1 MAHSSRVVALAAS
14 LGALLFT
21 GIAVAPAGQAVPP
34 PSSETTAS
42 GVTLPA
48 AGLPDPGA
56 EGPYDTERFE
66 VFRGWERVEV
76 DMPLRVEDLAEVTVP
91 MRKGAVA
98 PGRHPVVLLLHGRHA
113 WCSNVGG
120 AVPDPVPAWCGNPN
134 TTIPVPS
141 YTGYRY
147 LADALASQGRIVI
160 SISANGIN
168 AQDNTRDLGANAR
181 AFLIE
186 YHLNRLRRADR
197 QSTTGYGDRLIG
209 HVDLSRT
216 VLMGHSRG
224 GEGVVRAAQ
233 VIATTPDA
241 TATIAGVIPLAPTAF
256 SQSAPP
262 TMTTVTIL
270 PACDGDV
277 SDLQG
282 QTYVDRGRDLYGT
295 HGALNSSVWVP
306 GANHNYFNTEWTPG
320 MSVSDTGSDD
330 ATYIY
335 DDTTTTG
342 SCRPAIR
349 LTPEQERAVGL
360 QYMAASVRLMQD
372 DDERMQ
378 PLFDGTGTEVTS
390 LARAGITIRSASLAG
405 PDRLVLVPQATTP
418 LSATGTIAAACLGSG
433 LGTVWPER
441 DVCATG
447 VAESRQDTAWLGSR
461 FVKGNLPGRT
471 AVDISWT
478 GTGTALA
485 GLPAPVSI
493 RDASRVSARVVLDP
507 SSTGTVSIAVRDAD
521 GRVAVAPTSGLPVS
535 ALSEGS
541 AELRLWAQTVWAPP
555 AAFAGVD
562 LSRIDAI
569 GIATRGSG
577 RAWLVDASRRVP
589 RSAPPAQPLPVA
601 ELRDYVA
608 TVSGGLTTTV
618 PVTVTLSR
626 PVQRP
631 AYLRVSVGKAVDDS
645 IIAGVNRTV
654 RVTPGT
660 RRVTVPVPVTMPS
673 AVGPGSA
680 ATVSV
685 AVYPV
690 SGATVGMFRS
700 TLTVIPANV
709 DIRTL
714 TLPQANA
721 TAQAGGTLQWDFV
734 ADRPGRVIVSS
745 ALVQAAMDFSD
756 LDPAFLAARGLP
768 TSGPIG
774 ADTYLVL
781 TSTQV
786 ADNRYRISLPL
797 SATATPGASVTFY
810 VTSVTGAYAPG
821 IVTFSGS
828 VS

>member
-1 MAHSSRVVALAAS
+1 MIRSPRALALSCAIATLATMVGVAAPGMGAAS
-14 LGALLFT
+14 
-21 GIAVAPAGQAVPP
+21 AVSAGQPASALSTAV
-34 PSSETTAS
+34 
-42 GVTLPA
+42 
-48 AGLPDPGA
+48 LPDPGA
-56 EGPYDTERFE
+56 RGPYGTERIE

-76 DMPLRVEDLAEVTVP
+76 DMPLRVEDLAEVTLP
-91 MRKGAVA
+91 IRDGEVA
-98 PGRHPVVLLLHGRHA
+98 PGRHPVVLLLHGRHQ
-113 WCSNVGG
+113 WCSDVGG
-120 AVPDPVPAWCGNPN
+120 AVPDPVPAWCGNPT

-147 LADALASQGRIVI
+147 LADKLASQGRIVI

-181 AFLIE
+181 AYLIE

-233 VIATTPDA
+233 VIAINPEA

-262 TMTTVTIL
+262 TMATVTIL

-277 SDLQG
+277 FDLQG

-320 MSVSDTGSDD
+320 LSVSDTGSDD
-330 ATYIY
+330 AAYIY

-349 LTPEQERAVGL
+349 MNPAQERAVGL
-360 QYMAASVRLMQD
+360 QYMAGAVRLMQD
-372 DDERMQ
+372 GDSSMQ
-378 PLFDGTGTEVTS
+378 PLFDGSGTEVAS
-390 LARAGITIRSASLAG
+390 LARAGVTMRSASLAG
-405 PDRLVLVPQATTP
+405 PDRLALVPGPDTRIEASGA
-418 LSATGTIAAACLGSG
+418 SAVACLGSG
-433 LGTVWPER
+433 LGTVWPAR

-447 VAESRQDTAWLGSR
+447 VTESRQDTAWLGTR
-461 FVKGNLPGRT
+461 FVQGNLPGRT
-471 AVDISWT
+471 AIDVTWT
-478 GTGTALA
+478 GEGTALA
-485 GLPAPVSI
+485 ELPAPVSLAA
-493 RDASRVSARVVLDP
+493 ASRVSARVVLDP
-507 SSTGTVSIAVRDAD
+507 SSAGTVELALRDAD
-521 GRVAVAPTSGLPVS
+521 GRVGVAPTAGLPV
-535 ALSEGS
+535 APLSVGPV
-541 AELRLWAQTVWAPP
+541 ELRLWAQTLWAEPSS
-555 AAFAGVD
+555 FTGVD
-562 LSRIDAI
+562 LTRIAAI
-569 GIATRGSG
+569 GIATQGSG
-577 RAWLVDASRRVP
+577 RAWLVDASRRVA
-589 RSAPPAQPLPVA
+589 RPALPARPLPVA

-608 TVSGGLTTTV
+608 TVGGGVSTTV
-618 PVTVTLSR
+618 PVTVTLNR
-626 PVQRP
+626 PVPRP

-680 ATVSV
+680 ATVNV

-714 TLPQANA
+714 TLPLPNA
-721 TAQAGGTLQWDFV
+721 TASAGGTLQWDFV

>member
-1 MAHSSRVVALAAS
+1 SVA
-14 LGALLFT
+14 G
-21 GIAVAPAGQAVPP
+21 P
-34 PSSETTAS
+34 PSLETPVADAHRAS
-42 GVTLPA
+42 ATPA
-48 AGLPDPGA
+48 ALVPNPGA
-56 EGPYDTERFE
+56 RGPFSTERIE

-76 DMPLRVEDLAEVTVP
+76 DMPLRVEDLAEVTLP
-91 MRKGAVA
+91 MRDGEVA
-98 PGRHPVVLLLHGRHA
+98 PGRHPVVLLLHGRHQ
-113 WCSNVGG
+113 WCSDVGG
-120 AVPDPVPAWCGNPN
+120 TAPDPVPAWCGNPM

-186 YHLNRLRRADR
+186 YHLDRLRRADL
-197 QSTTGYGDRLIG
+197 QAITGYGDRLIG

-233 VIATTPDA
+233 VIAQAPGEA
-241 TATIAGVIPLAPTAF
+241 TTIAGAIPLAPTAF

-295 HGALNSSVWVP
+295 HGALSSSVWVP

-320 MSVSDTGSDD
+320 LSVSDTGSDD
-330 ATYIY
+330 AEYIY

-349 LTPEQERAVGL
+349 MIPALERAVGL
-360 QYMAASVRLMQD
+360 QYMAGAVRLMQD
-372 DDERMQ
+372 GDASMQ
-378 PLFDGTGTEVTS
+378 PLFDGSGAQVASIARTGV
-390 LARAGITIRSASLAG
+390 TIRSASLAG
-405 PDRLVLVPQATTP
+405 PDRLALVPDPSTRLEASGA
-418 LSATGTIAAACLGSG
+418 SAMACLGSG
-433 LGTVWPER
+433 LGTVWPTR

-447 VAESRQDTAWLGSR
+447 VAQSRQDTTWLGSR
-461 FVKGNLPGRT
+461 FVQGNLPGRT
-471 AVDISWT
+471 AIDVAWT
-478 GTGTALA
+478 GEGTALA
-485 GLPAPVSI
+485 DLAAPVSLAG
-493 RDASRVSARVVLDP
+493 ASRVSARVVLDP
-507 SSTGTVSIAVRDAD
+507 SSAGTVALALRDAD
-521 GRVAVAPTSGLPVS
+521 GRVAIAAYAGLPV
-535 ALSEGS
+535 APLSVGPV
-541 AELRLWAQTVWAPP
+541 ELRLWPQTLWAHPS
-555 AAFAGVD
+555 AFTGID
-562 LSRIDAI
+562 LSRIAAI
-569 GIATRGSG
+569 GIAAQGSG
-577 RAWLVDASRRVP
+577 RAWLVDASRRVA
-589 RSAPPAQPLPVA
+589 RAAPPARPLPVA
-601 ELRDYVA
+601 EVRDYVA
-608 TVSGGLTTTV
+608 TVAGGMSTTV
-618 PVTVTLSR
+618 PVTIALDR
-626 PVQRP
+626 PVPRP
-631 AYLRVSVGKAVDDS
+631 AYLRVSVGRASDDS

-700 TLTVIPANV
+700 TLTVIPASV

-714 TLPQANA
+714 TLPQPNA
-721 TAQAGGTLQWDFV
+721 VASAGGVLQWDFV
-734 ADRPGRVIVSS
+734 ADRPGRVIVSA
-745 ALVQAAMDFSD
+745 ALAQAAMDFSD

-774 ADTYLVL
+774 SDTYLAL

-797 SATATPGASVTFY
+797 SATATPGANVTFF
-810 VTSVTGAYAPG
+810 VMSVTGAYAPG
-821 IVTFSGS
+821 ILAFSGS
-828 VS
+828 VA